1 MALKKNKEKVVAEP
15 VVEEV
20 VVEPVAEEAKEEV
33 VKEEAPVEQAGYID
47 ANDFVY
53 EVKAGKQVFEGMSV
67 LDIFSMLSGVI
78 GKVETVVI
86 KRK

>member
-1 MALKKNKEKVVAEP
+1 MALKKTKEKVVAEP
-15 VVEEV
+15 VVEEA
-20 VVEPVAEEAKEEV
+20 VVEKVASAPVDEQPV
-33 VKEEAPVEQAGYID
+33 PVEQAGYID

-67 LDIFSMLSGVI
+67 LDVFSMLSGVM
-78 GKVETVVI
+78 GKVETVVV

>member
-1 MALKKNKEKVVAEP
+1 MALKKPKEKVVAES

-20 VVEPVAEEAKEEV
+20 VEKVASAPVDEQPV
-33 VKEEAPVEQAGYID
+33 PVEQAGYID

-67 LDIFSMLSGVI
+67 LDVFSMLSGVM

>member
-1 MALKKNKEKVVAEP
+1 MALKKSKEKVVAEP

-20 VVEPVAEEAKEEV
+20 VEEV
-33 VKEEAPVEQAGYID
+33 VSAPVDEQPVPVEQAGYID

-67 LDIFSMLSGVI
+67 LDVFSMLSGVM

>member
-1 MALKKNKEKVVAEP
+1 MALKKSKEKVVAEP

-20 VVEPVAEEAKEEV
+20 VEEEV
-33 VKEEAPVEQAGYID
+33 SAPVDEQSVPAEQPGYID

-67 LDIFSMLSGVI
+67 LDVFSMLSGVM

-86 KRK
+86 KKK

>member
-1 MALKKNKEKVVAEP
+1 MALKKSKEKVVAEP

-20 VVEPVAEEAKEEV
+20 VEEV
-33 VKEEAPVEQAGYID
+33 VSSPVDEQPVPVEQAGYID

-67 LDIFSMLSGVI
+67 LDVFSMLSGVM